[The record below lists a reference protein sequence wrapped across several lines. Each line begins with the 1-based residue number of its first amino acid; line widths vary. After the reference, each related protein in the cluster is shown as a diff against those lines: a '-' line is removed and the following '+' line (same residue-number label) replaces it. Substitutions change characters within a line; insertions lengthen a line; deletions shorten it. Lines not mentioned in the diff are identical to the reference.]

1 MTVDRRAERSV
12 LRLDMVDYA
21 GPTRWR
27 WRLADAEGK
36 ELAVHTVELDEREW
50 QFDAFTDLHRY
61 LRAHAD
67 ADRRLMHE
75 AEMVVQVGAWLGE
88 RVLGKVAVELARARG
103 TVRLVVPAEAADL
116 AFRPW
121 DLAIMNG
128 RPLIAYRVGFIVDV
142 GGPSA
147 EKAEIGDRLRM
158 LAVFSV
164 PSDDGA
170 LNLRKERWAL
180 ARIVHQIGAVRG
192 TGIQLR
198 VLQYGASRERLR
210 DALAEPEGW
219 DVVHVSGH
227 GLAAGL
233 VLEDETG
240 RPDLIGG
247 AELAD
252 LLELGARRIKLVTLS
267 AGESATV
274 ATTEL
279 LRQLGLAPAKPIA
292 AADQDGSLPAVAADV
307 ARRLDCAV
315 LAMRYPVTGDFAV
328 ALAESFYQQVM
339 GHGVPVAEAMPMSVV
354 TVTGHQLT
362 PETPALSVATPAL
375 FGVRADGLRLAPP
388 NGRPEVFQLERAR
401 LAEFP
406 AQPPRFVGRVGPMA
420 RATTV
425 LAARSGLSGVVL
437 HGPAGAGKTACALEL
452 AYAHQESF
460 GALAWYTAPPDGHD
474 TLTALA
480 SCALALEWQLPGLRL
495 ANRVHDPAAW
505 REGMPGLTE
514 VLEQARVLVV
524 LDNVESLLTDAGEW
538 RDERWARFVAALT
551 GHQGAARVIITS
563 RRRPAGLP
571 ETVFVEPI
579 HALSLAETVSLA
591 RELPRLRDLLDAAV
605 IPDSRDLAT
614 RTLAATQGLPTL
626 VELAEGAAGDPE
638 VLRAGVVEAE
648 RLWQERG
655 VATQPFLAGEDAT
668 ADGDDY
674 RAVLAAW
681 IVRTTATL
689 EPDTA
694 LLFDFLCCLAPRDR
708 VPGVIDSTWS
718 RVWSGDGEPPAP
730 ETGTR
735 MLVGRGLIWVD
746 TDPEGVALRYRI
758 HPDVA
763 EIGSAAAGAD
773 FAATVD
779 RVVGDS
785 WLATLKDARNRGGT
799 AELDEWVVRAARSAV
814 PYLLRQDRWGE
825 LSAAADL
832 ALSRDRTPATA
843 VPLLPLLAEA
853 VEATRGTNM
862 AMMVELI
869 HAQAL
874 AVVDLEPALSVW
886 QRLMRAAADR
896 EDYSAAAAIATDLLH
911 GYRDSGRLPEALE
924 VADTLADYSA
934 RAGAGPWTR
943 LSNDVS
949 RLQVRYL
956 QGEPQEVLDA
966 VEAHRATMAELPTE
980 PGAAETVSPARVR
993 ESILGIGVVAA
1004 HDLGR
1009 WPHAL
1014 DLNAAVRKAQEDRG
1028 ASEAELAATSFND
1041 YGPLL
1046 QLNRPKDASDLLGRC
1061 REVFEAAGDAVMLGN
1076 TLSALADA
1084 DGKLGH
1090 TGRSVE
1096 LEIKALR
1103 LKYEIGDPE
1112 AIAVSHY
1119 NVANHAMRAGS
1130 DMVHPWAHWLAAA
1143 IIRYQTGSPTLSTSL
1158 QAIGQ
1163 LVGGDD
1169 PESPLTFDQ
1178 VRTVVETLAGVQ
1190 FGALFS
1196 RLPARAATGQDAL
1209 DAVMAQVAQDRN
1221 TAVREAVE
1229 AWEPMLSAL
1238 VAAQDPAG
1246 EAAARDLDSALT
1258 ELSMDQVW
1266 KELAVVLSRIR
1277 YGERDRKLAANLDTV
1292 SAAIVNRA
1300 LDGLAGTAEIDPD
1313 AWRTLAEDN

>member
-1 MTVDRRAERSV
+1 M
-12 LRLDMVDYA
+12 LRLEMVDYA

-27 WRLADAEGK
+27 WRLTDAEGK
-36 ELAVHTVELDEREW
+36 ELAVHTVELDEGEW

-61 LRAHAD
+61 LRAHAEPE
-67 ADRRLMHE
+67 RRLIHE
-75 AEMVVQVGAWLGE
+75 AELVVQVGAWIGE
-88 RVLGKVAVELARARG
+88 RVFGKVAVELARARG
-103 TVRLVVPAEAADL
+103 TVRLVVPAEAPDL

-121 DLAIMNG
+121 DLAIMDG
-128 RPLIAYRVGFIVDV
+128 RPLVAYRVGFIIDV
-142 GGPSA
+142 GEQST

-158 LAVFSV
+158 LAVFGV

-198 VLQYGASRERLR
+198 VLQYGASREWLR
-210 DALAEPEGW
+210 NALAEPEGW
-219 DVVHVSGH
+219 DVVHISGH
-227 GLAAGL
+227 GLPAGL

-240 RPDLIGG
+240 RPDVIGG
-247 AELAD
+247 AELAC

-274 ATTEL
+274 ATTEQ
-279 LRQLGLAPAKPIA
+279 LRQLGLAPVKPIA
-292 AADQDGSLPAVAADV
+292 AADPDGSLPAVAAEV

-315 LAMRYPVTGDFAV
+315 LAMRYPVTDDFAV

-339 GHGVPVAEAMPMSVV
+339 GNGVAVAEALPQCVV
-354 TVTGHQLT
+354 TVTGHRLT

-388 NGRPEVFQLERAR
+388 NGRPEVFQLERVR

-406 AQPPRFVGRVGPMA
+406 AQPPRFVGRIGPMA

-425 LAARSGLSGVVL
+425 LAARSGLAGVVL

-460 GALAWYTAPPDGHD
+460 GAMAWYTAPPDGHD

-480 SCALALEWQLPGLRL
+480 NCALALERQVPGLRL
-495 ANRVHDPAAW
+495 AHRAHDPAAW
-505 REGMPGLTE
+505 REIMPGLTE
-514 VLEQARVLVV
+514 ALEQARVLVV
-524 LDNVESLLTDAGEW
+524 LDNVESLLTDTGEW
-538 RDERWARFVAALT
+538 RDERWAQLVAALT
-551 GHQGAARVIITS
+551 GHQGAARVVITS

-571 ETVFVEPI
+571 ETAFVEPI

-591 RELPRLRDLLDAAV
+591 RELPRLRGMLDAAELAE
-605 IPDSRDLAT
+605 PRDLAT
-614 RTLAATQGLPTL
+614 RTLAATQGLPAL
-626 VELAEGAAGDPE
+626 VELAEGTAGDPD
-638 VLRAGVVEAE
+638 VLRAGLAEAE
-648 RLWQERG
+648 RVWQERG
-655 VATQPFLAGEDAT
+655 VATQPFLAGEGAT
-668 ADGDDY
+668 ADGEDY
-674 RAVLAAW
+674 RAVLAGW
-681 IVRTTATL
+681 IVSTTATL

-708 VPGVIDSTWS
+708 VPAVIDSTWS
-718 RVWSGDGEPPAP
+718 RVWSGKGEAPAP
-730 ETGTR
+730 MDGAR
-735 MLVGRGLIWVD
+735 MLVGRGLVWVD
-746 TDPEGVALRYRI
+746 TDPEGIPLRYRI
-758 HPDVA
+758 HPDIA
-763 EIGSAAAGAD
+763 EIGSTAAGPD
-773 FAATVD
+773 FAATVH

-785 WLATLKDARNRGGT
+785 WLATLKDARDRGT
-799 AELDEWVVRAARSAV
+799 AESDEWVVRAARSAV

-832 ALSRDRTPATA
+832 ALSRDRTPGTA

-853 VEATRGTNM
+853 VAATRDTNM

-874 AVVDLEPALSVW
+874 AVVDLEPALAVW

-896 EDYSAAAAIATDLLH
+896 EDYSGAAAIATDLLH
-911 GYRDSGRLPEALE
+911 GYRDSGRLPEALD

-934 RAGAGPWTR
+934 RAGVGPWTR
-943 LSNDVS
+943 LSNEAG

-956 QGEPQEVLDA
+956 QGHFQEVLDA
-966 VEAHRATMAELPTE
+966 VEAHRATMAELPAE
-980 PGAAETVSPARVR
+980 PEASETVSPARVR

-1014 DLNAAVRKAQEDRG
+1014 DLNAAVRRAQEDRG

-1046 QLNRPKDASDLLGRC
+1046 QLNRAKDASDLLDRC
-1061 REVFEAAGDAVMLGN
+1061 REVFEAAGDVVMLGN
-1076 TLSALADA
+1076 TLSALADS
-1084 DGKLGH
+1084 DSRLGH

-1096 LEIKALR
+1096 LEIKALQ

-1112 AIAVSHY
+1112 AISVSHY
-1119 NVANHAMRAGS
+1119 NVADYAMRAGG
-1130 DMVHPWAHWLAAA
+1130 DLAHAWAHRLAAA
-1143 IIRYQTGSPTLSTSL
+1143 LIRYQIGSPRMGTTLE
-1158 QAIGQ
+1158 AIGQ
-1163 LVGGDD
+1163 LIGGDQ

-1178 VRTVVETLAGVQ
+1178 VRTVVETVQGVQ

-1196 RLPARAATGQDAL
+1196 RLPARAATGQEAL
-1209 DAVMAQVAQDRN
+1209 DAVMAQVAEARDA
-1221 TAVREAVE
+1221 AVRDALE

-1238 VAAQDPAG
+1238 IAVQDPAA
-1246 EAAARDLDSALT
+1246 EQPARDLDAVLA
-1258 ELSMDQVW
+1258 ELNTDRVW
-1266 KELAVVLSRIR
+1266 KELAAVLSRIR
-1277 YGERDRKLAANLDTV
+1277 YGERDRKLAANLDMV

-1300 LDGLAGTAEIDPD
+1300 LDGLAGTVEIDPN
-1313 AWRTLAEDN
+1313 AWRSLTEDA